1 MLLLLPKLIYLMKTL
16 YFRKKKLKDKRL
28 IVLLNS
34 CGISVSEKNILEKK
48 MRGRRT

>member
-34 CGISVSEKNILEKK
+34 CGISVLGEKYPGKEDA
-48 MRGRRT
+48 G